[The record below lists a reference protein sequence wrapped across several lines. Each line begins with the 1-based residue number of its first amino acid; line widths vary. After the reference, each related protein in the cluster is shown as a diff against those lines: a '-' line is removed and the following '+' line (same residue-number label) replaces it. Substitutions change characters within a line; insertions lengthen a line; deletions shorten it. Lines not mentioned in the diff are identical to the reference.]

1 MTTKMK
7 SERETIICRAQDEH
21 DWHVFSEDPR
31 VVRKLT
37 RLHGAGKPKGEG
49 FVWMVPPTGISFRA
63 PRNAVAAGAMKP
75 NAGMVA
81 IAKRRA
87 EKAKA
92 APGSTISGN
101 DNG

>member
-1 MTTKMK
+1 
-7 SERETIICRAQDEH
+7 
-21 DWHVFSEDPR
+21 
-31 VVRKLT
+31 
-37 RLHGAGKPKGEG
+37 
-49 FVWMVPPTGISFRA
+49 
-63 PRNAVAAGAMKP
+63 MKP